1 MEVADAADNWVKGCG
16 SVLILLHGSALDNG
30 LGGRDAH
37 RLVACDGCERGVT
50 RMRMVSEHAVCAWSM
65 HNLPKIPCF
74 PRKRTQHEARAEEGA
89 LRAGSFRKLDKGDLG
104 QVVGIREQA
113 QALDRSCR
121 REGPGKGF
129 EHDQFMLQS
138 KITWRRARCAA
149 GPGPEHSSSGQ
160 SASQTP
166 NHVRGP
172 FFHPCEGTRTA
183 EVGEET
189 EKNLLADSPLNVG
202 HVHGARHPFHFRV
215 RPGPV
220 LGGWDARQ

>member
-37 RLVACDGCERGVT
+37 RLVACRRCERGVI
-50 RMRMVSEHAVCAWSM
+50 RMRELSEHAVRAWSM
-65 HNLPKIPCF
+65 HNLPKTPQPF
-74 PRKRTQHEARAEEGA
+74 PRKCTQHKARAEEGA
-89 LRAGSFRKLDKGDLG
+89 LRAGSFRKFDKGNLG

-113 QALDRSCR
+113 QALDRSYGR
-121 REGPGKGF
+121 ARQGEGF
-129 EHDQFMLQS
+129 ENDQHMLQS
-138 KITWRRARCAA
+138 KNSWRRARRAA
-149 GPGPEHSSSGQ
+149 DPRPECSSSGQ
-160 SASQTP
+160 PTGQPISEALP
-166 NHVRGP
+166 
-172 FFHPCEGTRTA
+172 RTA
-183 EVGEET
+183 EIGEET